1 MDIRIVAVGK
11 VKERYL
17 RDGITEYAK
26 RLGRYGRIDIVEARE
41 ERAPESLSGKE
52 MEQVKDREGEG
63 VLKLCRPGACRV
75 ALAIE
80 GDRLSSE
87 QFAEYIRKSETTGQ
101 GRFDFIIGGSLG
113 LSDTVITSAD
123 MRLSFSPMT
132 FPHQLMRLI
141 LLEQLYRA
149 AKINRG
155 EVYHK

>member
-26 RLGRYGRIDIVEARE
+26 RLGRYGRIDIVEARA
-41 ERAPESLSGKE
+41 ERAPESLSFRE

>member
-17 RDGITEYAK
+17 RDGIAEYAK
-26 RLGRYGRIDIVEARE
+26 RLGRYGHIDIAEARE
-41 ERAPESLSGKE
+41 ESAPESLSDKE
-52 MEQVKDREGEG
+52 MEQVKDREGASL
-63 VLKLCRPGACRV
+63 LKLCRPGACRV

-80 GDRLSSE
+80 GDRLSSVE
-87 QFAEYIRKSETTGQ
+87 LAQYIRDLETG
-101 GRFDFIIGGSLG
+101 GVSRMDLIIGGSLG
-113 LSDTVITSAD
+113 LSQEVLDNAD
-123 MRLSFSPMT
+123 KRLSFSPMT

-155 EVYHK
+155 ETYHK

>member
-1 MDIRIVAVGK
+1 MDIRIIAVGK

-17 RDGITEYAK
+17 REGIAEYSK
-26 RLGRYGRIDIVEARE
+26 RLGRYGHIDIVEARE
-41 ERAPESLSGKE
+41 ESAPESLSEKE
-52 MEQVKDREGEG
+52 MEQVKEREGSS
-63 VLKLCRPGACRV
+63 LIKLCRPGACRV

-80 GDRLSSE
+80 GDRLGSE
-87 QFAEYIRKSETTGQ
+87 DLARYIRDLETGGTS
-101 GRFDFIIGGSLG
+101 RMDLIIGGSLG
-113 LSDTVITSAD
+113 LSREVLQSAD
-123 MRLSFSPMT
+123 KRLSFSPMT

>member
-11 VKERYL
+11 LKERYL
-17 RDGITEYAK
+17 RDGINEYRK
-26 RLGRYGRIDIVEARE
+26 RLSHYGHIEIVEARE
-41 ERAPESLSGKE
+41 ESAPESLSEKE
-52 MEQVKDREGEG
+52 MEQVKTREGAS
-63 VLKLCRPGACRV
+63 LMKLCRPGACRV

-87 QFAEYIRKSETTGQ
+87 EFARYIRDLETG
-101 GRFDFIIGGSLG
+101 GISRMDMIIGGSLG
-113 LSDTVITSAD
+113 LSREVLTSAD
-123 MRLSFSPMT
+123 RRLSFSSMT

>member
-17 RDGITEYAK
+17 RDGIGEYAK
-26 RLGRYGRIDIVEARE
+26 RLGRYGRINITEARE
-41 ERAPESLSGKE
+41 ESAPESLSEKE
-52 MEQVKDREGEG
+52 MEQVKEREGAS
-63 VLKLCRPGACRV
+63 LMKLCRPGACRV

-80 GDRLSSE
+80 GDRLGSE
-87 QFAEYIRKSETTGQ
+87 ELAQYIRDLETG
-101 GRFDFIIGGSLG
+101 GVSRMDMIIGGSLG
-113 LSDTVITSAD
+113 LSREVLGSAD
-123 MRLSFSPMT
+123 RRLSFSSMT

>member
-1 MDIRIVAVGK
+1 MDIRVITVGK

-17 RDGITEYAK
+17 REGIAEYAK

-41 ERAPESLSGKE
+41 ESAPESLSDKE
-52 MEQVKDREGEG
+52 MDQVKTREGSSL
-63 VLKLCRPGACRV
+63 LKLCRPGACRV

-87 QFAEYIRKSETTGQ
+87 ELARYIQDLETG
-101 GRFDFIIGGSLG
+101 GVSRMDMIIGGSLG
-113 LSDTVITSAD
+113 LSQETLDSAD
-123 MRLSFSPMT
+123 RRLSFSPMT

-155 EVYHK
+155 ETYHK

>member
-11 VKERYL
+11 VRERYL
-17 RDGITEYAK
+17 RDGIAEYVK
-26 RLGRYGRIDIVEARE
+26 RLGRYGHIEIAEARE
-41 ERAPESLSGKE
+41 EAAPESLSAKE
-52 MEQVKDREGEG
+52 MEQIKEREGQAL
-63 VLKLCRPGACRV
+63 LKLCRLAAYRV
-75 ALAIE
+75 ALAID

-87 QFAEYIRKSETTGQ
+87 ELARYIRDLETG
-101 GRFDFIIGGSLG
+101 GVSRMDLIIGGSLG
-113 LSDTVITSAD
+113 LSREVLESAD
-123 MRLSFSPMT
+123 RRLSFSPMT

>member
-17 RDGITEYAK
+17 RDGIADYAK
-26 RLGRYGRIDIVEARE
+26 RLGRYGHIDIVEARE
-41 ERAPESLSGKE
+41 DPAPESLSGKE
-52 MEQVKDREGEG
+52 MERLKEREAASL
-63 VLKLCRPGACRV
+63 LKLCRPGACRV

-87 QFAEYIRKSETTGQ
+87 DLAQYIRDLETG
-101 GRFDFIIGGSLG
+101 GMSRMDIIIGGSLG
-113 LSDTVITSAD
+113 LSDEIIKSAD
-123 MRLSFSPMT
+123 RRLSFSPMT
-132 FPHQLMRLI
+132 FPHQLIRLI

>member
-1 MDIRIVAVGK
+1 MDIRIAAVGK

-17 RDGITEYAK
+17 RDGIAEYTK
-26 RLGRYGRIDIVEARE
+26 RLGRYGHIDIVEARE
-41 ERAPESLSGKE
+41 ERAPETLSEKE
-52 MEQVKDREGEG
+52 MEQVKEREGASL
-63 VLKLCRPGACRV
+63 LKLCRPGACRV

-87 QFAEYIRKSETTGQ
+87 ELAHYIRELETG
-101 GRFDFIIGGSLG
+101 GVSRMDFMIGGSLG
-113 LSDTVITSAD
+113 LSDEVLASAER
-123 MRLSFSPMT
+123 RLSFSPMT

>member
-17 RDGITEYAK
+17 RDGIAEYAK
-26 RLGRYGRIDIVEARE
+26 RLGRYGRINITEARE
-41 ERAPESLSGKE
+41 EPSPESLSDKE
-52 MEQVKDREGEG
+52 MGLVKEREGASIM
-63 VLKLCRPGACRV
+63 KLCRPSACRV

-87 QFAEYIRKSETTGQ
+87 ELAQYIRDLEIGGVS
-101 GRFDFIIGGSLG
+101 RMDMIIGGSLG
-113 LSDTVITSAD
+113 LSPEVTDSAD
-123 MRLSFSPMT
+123 RRLSFSPMT

-149 AKINRG
+149 SKINRG
-155 EVYHK
+155 GIYHK